1 MRKNRRKDSRVISES
16 QEEQEEYMTEKVLYE
31 ELCPAEF
38 QERLAACPVAYL
50 PLGTLEWHGPHLPL
64 GADGIQ
70 SQELFVRVARQAG
83 GIVLPKLFLG
93 PDRFYH
99 DPQRELYGMD
109 LYTGGTIVPYSMQ
122 QLPGSAYWLPDEEY
136 RSMILRIGA
145 NLSRAGFRVLVAH
158 GHGPSTHQFAAL
170 KEELKVRYGL
180 IGMTAFD
187 VLEDETLRY
196 QNDHAAA
203 NETSITMAVR
213 PELVQME
220 RFAVGEEPVAM
231 AGADPRVHA
240 SEAYGKEILQ
250 ANVDAMCRRL
260 EEILREN

>member
-1 MRKNRRKDSRVISES
+1 MAIRPESE
-16 QEEQEEYMTEKVLYE
+16 EIMTEKVLYE
-31 ELCPAEF
+31 ELCPTEF
-38 QERLAACPVAYL
+38 QERLADCPAAYL

-70 SQELFVRVARQAG
+70 SQELFVRVARRVG

-99 DPQRELYGMD
+99 GPERELYGMD
-109 LYTGGTIVPYSMQ
+109 LYTGGTIIPYPMQ

-136 RSMILRIGA
+136 RTMILRIGA

-170 KEELKVRYGL
+170 EEEMKERYGL
-180 IGMTAFD
+180 ICFTAFD
-187 VLEDETLRY
+187 VLENTPLRY

-220 RFAVGEEPVAM
+220 RFAAGEEPVAM
-231 AGADPRVHA
+231 AGEDPRIHA
-240 SEAYGKEILQ
+240 SADYGRKILEI
-250 ANVDAMCRRL
+250 NIDAICRKV
-260 EEILREN
+260 EEILKKK